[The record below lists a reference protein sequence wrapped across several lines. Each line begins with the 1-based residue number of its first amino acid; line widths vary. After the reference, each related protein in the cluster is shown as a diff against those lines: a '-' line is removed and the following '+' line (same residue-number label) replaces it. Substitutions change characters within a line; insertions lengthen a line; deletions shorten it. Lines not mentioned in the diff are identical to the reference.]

1 MLQFHSDS
9 QISKPQIPNR
19 SDQRIRE
26 RFQWVQYSLALPEV
40 VVWGNKLFSTRKVKA
55 LASRA

>member
-26 RFQWVQYSLALPEV
+26 RFQWVSLALPEV